1 MTVLTVSRISLQCTE
16 DMTIVIKHQMSDSLA
31 RNIRIVSNKKV
42 QVAPD
47 ILLEKFSQY
56 FFLNNGQNW
65 HIFRHVRYAS
75 FMLLYNN
82 LHLAKI

>member
-1 MTVLTVSRISLQCTE
+1 MTGLTVSRISLQWTE

-56 FFLNNGQNW
+56 FF
-65 HIFRHVRYAS
+65 
-75 FMLLYNN
+75 
-82 LHLAKI
+82 